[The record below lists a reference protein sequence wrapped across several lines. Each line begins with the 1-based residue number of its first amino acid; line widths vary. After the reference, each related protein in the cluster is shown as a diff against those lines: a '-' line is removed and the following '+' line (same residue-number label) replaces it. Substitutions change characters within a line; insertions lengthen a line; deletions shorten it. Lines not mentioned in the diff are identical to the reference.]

1 MIVLFN
7 VQKST
12 QRVNKMKKQR
22 NMFQAKEEGKIHET
36 DLNRPEI
43 SDLPH

>member
-12 QRVNKMKKQR
+12 QRIKRMKKQR
-22 NMFQAKEEGKIHET
+22 NMFQRKEETKTSEKILT
-36 DLNRPEI
+36 K
-43 SDLPH
+43 